1 MAKLP
6 SSKIYR
12 NLFNVHENNRSRQ
25 YHWNYSRGHSLHLFH
40 ECEKSFQPDTFK
52 GVISYSGSSNNI
64 YANAA
69 ENENEKEKRPENAT
83 HFIFQM
89 KEDYS

>member
-1 MAKLP
+1 MAKLH

-40 ECEKSFQPDTFK
+40 ECEKSLQPDTFK
-52 GVISYSGSSNNI
+52 GVISYSGSSNHI
-64 YANAA
+64 YANAT
-69 ENENEKEKRPENAT
+69 ENENEKEKRQRMQLISS
-83 HFIFQM
+83 F
-89 KEDYS
+89 K